1 MLERVTPRPFP
12 LETRATSLDLLPM
25 VLIAEN
31 DRGVRQLLRSAL
43 EADHLKV
50 WAASDGQE
58 ALAIAEAWMVDL
70 LVTDVVM
77 PRLDGFGLIRAVRR
91 LYPTLPVIVTSGND
105 FYRDRPLAEVAAEFQ
120 VESVLLKPFNIADLE
135 RAVRTA
141 LPRDLDPPGPRAEDR
156 IDAWSRPGRF
166 QAYPATH

>member
-1 MLERVTPRPFP
+1 MREQLTPRHFPF
-12 LETRATSLDLLPM
+12 ESKASLDLLPM

-31 DRGVRQLLRSAL
+31 DRAVRELLRGVL

-105 FYRDRPLAEVAAEFQ
+105 YYQDRPLVEAAADLQ
-120 VESVLLKPFNIADLE
+120 VESVLLKPFDIAELE

-141 LPRDLDPPGPRAEDR
+141 LPRDLDSAASRADDLR
-156 IDAWSRPGRF
+156 DAWSRPGWP
-166 QAYPATH
+166 QAYPATY